1 MDNDRTVEPKP
12 AIVLDADSE
21 AESVSVGADLDGDGE
36 PDVQAN
42 ITIKDK
48 RVWAIIGVI
57 VIIVAGAKAF
67 GIW

>member
-12 AIVLDADSE
+12 AIIIDMNPE
-21 AESVSVGADLDGDGE
+21 AKMVDVGADLDGDGVSE
-36 PDVQAN
+36 VRALLSVR
-42 ITIKDK
+42 DK